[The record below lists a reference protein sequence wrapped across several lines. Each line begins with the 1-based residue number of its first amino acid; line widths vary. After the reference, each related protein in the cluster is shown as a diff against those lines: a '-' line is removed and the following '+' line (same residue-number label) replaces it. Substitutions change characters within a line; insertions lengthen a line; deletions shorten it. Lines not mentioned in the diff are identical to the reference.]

1 MRMANA
7 AMGPVAILSMKI
19 GLKSALMYKV
29 KLILNIYWIMD

>member
-19 GLKSALMYKV
+19 GLKPTLMLKV